1 MQARMQAVIDAEQR
15 KSARRTS
22 SIRNLFSRRARSTT
36 RRRPTQPAAKESSP
50 AGGTEGEPKPHNRD
64 GDCRRNRNLDRNSF
78 RFAARLVGPDNWFGC
93 ENADLCSTA
102 VLRLISSK
110 LK

>member
-1 MQARMQAVIDAEQR
+1 MRSSENRHGEHHRLETCSRGGREARHDA
-15 KSARRTS
+15 ARRS
-22 SIRNLFSRRARSTT
+22 Q
-36 RRRPTQPAAKESSP
+36 RRRKAAQLEGLR
-50 AGGTEGEPKPHNRD
+50 GGTEGDPKPHNRD